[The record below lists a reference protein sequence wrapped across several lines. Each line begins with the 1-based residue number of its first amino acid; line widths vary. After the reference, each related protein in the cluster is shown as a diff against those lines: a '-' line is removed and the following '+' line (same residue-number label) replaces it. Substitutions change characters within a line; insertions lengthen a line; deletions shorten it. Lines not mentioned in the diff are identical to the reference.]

1 VTARDRARR
10 LLPAALAVAGAVAV
24 AAGAALVTEPPVLEV
39 AEAHAAP
46 AAVGG
51 VPVSS
56 VPAAGPSAVG
66 TPDTVPVPVPVRVA
80 EPVRVAVPDAGVT
93 AEVVPV
99 GVEPSGALH
108 LPDDPRVAGWWSS
121 GAVPGAGEGSTV
133 LAAHVD
139 AAGVGAGPM
148 SRVLRVPVGTP
159 VEVTTADGGLVHYA
173 VVERRS
179 YAKADGLPAELFRAD
194 GPPRLVLITCGGAFD
209 AASGRY
215 ADNVVVVA
223 APA

>member
-10 LLPAALAVAGAVAV
+10 LLPTALVVVGAVAV
-24 AAGAALVTEPPVLEV
+24 AAGAALVAEPAALEV
-39 AEAHAAP
+39 ADAHAAP
-46 AAVGG
+46 QDAGAVPVGSAAPATSAPAVGG
-51 VPVSS
+51 
-56 VPAAGPSAVG
+56 PAGIPLPEVTAV
-66 TPDTVPVPVPVRVA
+66 A
-80 EPVRVAVPDAGVT
+80 APVRVAVADAGVT
-93 AEVVPV
+93 AEIVPV
-99 GVEPSGALH
+99 GVQDSGALR
-108 LPDDPRVAGWWSS
+108 LPDDPRVVGWWSS
-121 GAVPGAGEGSTV
+121 GAVPGPEGSTV

-139 AAGVGAGPM
+139 AAGTGAGPM
-148 SRVLRVPVGTP
+148 SRVLRVPVGTL
-159 VEVTTADGGLVHYA
+159 VEVTTDDGATVRYT

-223 APA
+223 APV